1 MIMNEKALDQ
11 LKSDEGFRNR
21 AYHCTKGKLTIG
33 YGYNLDANP
42 LHLSSVEIHY
52 TLNNGMPEIEAE
64 RLLKLMVAQ
73 CQKELEQHF
82 HWFSNLNE
90 VRRGALIN
98 MTYNLGING
107 LLKFKKF
114 LGFLESGDYDQAA
127 MAGINSLWAKQ
138 VKGRAERLMGQIRV
152 G

>member
-1 MIMNEKALDQ
+1 MNEKSLNQ
-11 LKSDEGFRNR
+11 LKTDEGFKRKC
-21 AYHCTKGKLTIG
+21 YLCTAGHNTAG

-42 LHLSSVEIHY
+42 LKLSSVEIHY
-52 TLNNGMPEIEAE
+52 ALKNGIPEVEAE

-82 HWFSNLNE
+82 HWFANLNE

-114 LGFLESGDYDQAA
+114 LGFLEAGDYDQASQ
-127 MAGINSLWAKQ
+127 AGIKSLWAKQ

>member
-1 MIMNEKALDQ
+1 MNEQALNQ
-11 LKSDEGFRNR
+11 LKTDEGFRNR
-21 AYHCTKGKLTIG
+21 AYHCTAGRLTIG

-42 LHLSSVEIHY
+42 LRLSSIEIAYAH
-52 TLNNGMPEIEAE
+52 THGMPEVEAE

-73 CQKELEQHF
+73 VQKELEQHF

-98 MTYNLGING
+98 MAYNLGING
-107 LLKFKKF
+107 LLKFTSF
-114 LGFLESGDYDQAA
+114 LGFLEYGDYQHASL
-127 MAGINSLWAKQ
+127 AGINSLWAKQ
-138 VKGRAERLMGQIRV
+138 VHGRAKRLMGQIKA